1 MSSSCKQYFFAI
13 ALHARASWCAFYLQ
27 FMIWRNRA
35 YVVQSNITI
44 LYHIASQTSIFNP
57 LCMIDIYNASTS
69 MCFFCICNVVI
80 WNSIYSIHIY
90 NRILGPEWERKPLW
104 GETVRKEL
112 SPLFWKLRH
121 IRSSNRTAFT
131 STLCLHCQVFT
142 ANLCLFASSFFQFWQ
157 KCPWWHILLNLITT
171 YFHLYKS
178 WCKGC

>member
-1 MSSSCKQYFFAI
+1 MLGQAGVLFICSLWSGETELMSC
-13 ALHARASWCAFYLQ
+13 
-27 FMIWRNRA
+27 N
-35 YVVQSNITI
+35 
-44 LYHIASQTSIFNP
+44 QTSQFYIILHHRLLSLIP
-57 LCMIDIYNASTS
+57 YVWLIYITHVLQ
-69 MCFFCICNVVI
+69 CVFFYICNVVI

-142 ANLCLFASSFFQFWQ
+142 ANLCLFASSSFSSGKSARYGTFYWTSL
-157 KCPWWHILLNLITT
+157 PHIFIQVVM
-171 YFHLYKS
+171 
-178 WCKGC
+178 